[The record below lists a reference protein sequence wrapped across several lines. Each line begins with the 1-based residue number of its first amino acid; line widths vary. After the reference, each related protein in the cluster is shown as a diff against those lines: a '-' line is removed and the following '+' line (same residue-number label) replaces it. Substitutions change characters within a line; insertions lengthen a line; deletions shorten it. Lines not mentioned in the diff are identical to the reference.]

1 MDNTAADRL
10 TSLTQFLES
19 DPDNPALLRDVA
31 ETAMEANDCA
41 LASSTL
47 KRLHEVEPLEGET
60 ANLAGIAAMR
70 AGDQEAAREWYQL
83 AEKAMPDDSGLM
95 FNKAWSLALSGEF
108 NASAELLSEDV
119 TKALPQA
126 AMLDMQIAHELGEFE
141 DAEAKMDAY
150 IALHPDYPPLQAAAS
165 VLAMDVDRPDLAR
178 EAALRGG
185 NHPDAVTTL
194 ATLDLGEFKVDQ
206 AEAQFTQALST
217 GHKNP
222 RAEIG
227 MGLVALARQD
237 YTGAAQSID
246 KGAEQFGDH
255 LGSWIAAGW
264 SYLLAG
270 DNEKARERFQKALDT
285 DDTFGEAQGS
295 IAVMDILEG
304 DLEEGQRKAQVAL
317 RLDRESFSASLASI
331 LIANSKDDPETAQRI
346 LERALQTSVLP
357 GGETLEQAI
366 VKSMAVGTTKH

>member
-1 MDNTAADRL
+1 MDNLAADRL
-10 TSLTQFLES
+10 KSLTQFLES
-19 DPDNPALLRDVA
+19 DPENPALLRDVA
-31 ETAMEANDCA
+31 ETALEANECE
-41 LASSTL
+41 LAASVF
-47 KRLHEVEPLEGET
+47 KRLDAVEPLEGDT

-70 AGDQEAAREWYQL
+70 AGDQSAAQSWYAVA
-83 AEKAMPDDSGLM
+83 AEEMPEDKGLK
-95 FNKAWSLALSGEF
+95 FNKAWSLALTGEF
-108 NASAELLSEDV
+108 GASADLLSEDV

-150 IALHPDYPPLQAAAS
+150 MSMHPDYPPLQAAAS

-178 EAALRGG
+178 EAALKGG
-185 NHPDAVTTL
+185 SHPDAVTTL
-194 ATLDLGEFKVDQ
+194 GTLDLGDFKVDQ
-206 AEAQFTQALST
+206 AEAQFAQALAT

-227 MGLVALARQD
+227 LGLVALARKD
-237 YTGAAQSID
+237 YTGAAVAID

-264 SYLLAG
+264 SYLLA
-270 DNEKARERFQKALDT
+270 DDKEKARERFQKALDT

-295 IAVMDILEG
+295 LAVMDILEG
-304 DLEEGQRKAQVAL
+304 NMEEGERKTQIAL
-317 RLDRESFSASLASI
+317 RLDRQSFSASLASI
-331 LIANSKDDPETAQRI
+331 LLSNAKEDPETAQRI
-346 LERALQTSVLP
+346 LERALQTSVMP

-366 VKSMAVGTTKH
+366 VQSMAVGATKN